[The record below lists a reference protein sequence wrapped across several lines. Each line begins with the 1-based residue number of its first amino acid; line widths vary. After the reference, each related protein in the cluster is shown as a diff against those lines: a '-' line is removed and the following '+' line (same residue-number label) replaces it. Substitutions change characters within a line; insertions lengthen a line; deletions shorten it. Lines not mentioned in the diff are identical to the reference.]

1 MPSLLVFSL
10 RWEVVVHY
18 VDIGGIVDHNCL
30 NFLFITQNILSF
42 LDIVFEMLKINSTTL
57 VTDHTND
64 CQAFLAVNIQ

>member
-1 MPSLLVFSL
+1 MSSLLVFSL
-10 RWEVVVHY
+10 RSEVVVHY
-18 VDIGGIVDHNCL
+18 VDIGGIVDH

-64 CQAFLAVNIQ
+64 YQAFLAVNIQ